1 MDMTDTNPYIDME
14 MFQSTHP
21 MPHGLPRSIGIDQ
34 SGYERLNEFLGITRQ
49 RRKAILESELAR
61 KITRSVRKEISRM
74 RLPAGEK
81 DRRLLLRLYGDP
93 KFRLTMWETT
103 FDMLEFGD
111 EFEPKRIPAIEHIA
125 LREIFSEDYLNED
138 YSDKDSESIVEQE
151 FGEWP
156 ELVVRIFFD
165 LPWGDFAAVSWKK
178 INQQLDSETVLSDH
192 DKELLAIRI
201 FSIATIVDD
210 CRLILAA
217 VQRAEWLEREFADLI
232 EKSKSVVKE
241 AQTKVQRSELTNQ
254 WNRCCIELSIVA
266 DQASGKVPN
275 LKVLTEL
282 KDIIEE
288 MASLEAPLQAE
299 IEMGRHA
306 EFMANLKSLFS
317 SMENESCFAWLNE
330 DVQNQLENQWREAW
344 DSIPPNLAVN
354 VFSELR
360 ENVQDKLQHNRKT
373 AGALESS
380 KRKLKS
386 LGDTAPS
393 DFAERHQWEE
403 DRDEVQQQIIDRKR
417 GVREAEKELYQAFDP
432 APYLDKLSDLI
443 DQLALEKPTTPPAAE
458 NGDPSEQKIK
468 SKNQPDPPPPTD
480 QPQIKKPPKQPRK
493 VDDVADPPKSKSKK
507 KPKPPSK
514 KKRPNVA
521 VNRIAE
527 ALLETPPNL
536 AYAYQVARL
545 AQKVD
550 KTFPQFET
558 VALKTALY
566 SNCLRHP
573 DRKIALALQTEFGNF
588 SIPPEFEDD
597 SARDTFS
604 LLTLAATLR
613 PSLLAPISGA
623 FGFLSGIRTG
633 SDLESVY
640 SFANTVSQK
649 MNVLQNVRIDSLVLG
664 GTRSEASWENEYS
677 ALTEEA
683 QIWKDQSRQVT
694 FNFTPANRVWQHW
707 QHSDEILG
715 RLLSYALSQKKI
727 DTSAIEASINE
738 IEDRKSFEKLVRNTN
753 KPELQRK
760 RVEDISTRSLNQL
773 HNRALEVANFARRK
787 LSLEKARSPDS
798 DFLTNT
804 LNDLRIAAE
813 AAAPD
818 AIAELNELVSA
829 DRSLLAGAANTAL
842 HAINRFLALFDPDH
856 NSLIHE
862 PEPEILVASG
872 LFQFSNIPISEIG
885 TPLHETPETLKLLQK
900 YDTRSTVENSFE
912 QRLTNADLSAA
923 EQILTWITT
932 ERPKEED
939 RFHEQFQISQTKHK
953 RELSNEID
961 AVREKVEIGLA
972 HGYVSDADR
981 HTLDAKLVKWEKISS
996 DDSVFLMEDA
1006 RREFL
1011 EIESQLE
1018 SLLQEQKNKALT
1030 ELDSLDIDPDEEWHI
1045 QIVKAI
1051 DNNDIVSAN
1060 EIIDRVR
1067 DGEPIANQETKDTFE
1082 FSEFFPTSIRKIDK
1096 ALEKTGRYTKV
1107 ITHIKG
1113 GDKFAGL
1120 NFGRVS
1126 GEQRNSAAR
1135 MLTAWYQLKSARN
1148 KALDIREKVKEVFS
1162 ELGFL
1167 IRDVQA
1173 DNQMHDY
1180 CEVRLTVEPLE
1191 ERVQCPIP
1199 AYGSR
1204 AGGKYRVVVLW
1215 SRPAV
1220 EDILRFADDSSVA
1233 GASIVLF
1240 MGRLTEEKRRKIAKM
1255 SRDNSKNLLVIDESL
1270 LVFLCAET
1278 GSRIPTLFSCT
1289 IPFSYVQPFVTAAG
1303 LVPPEMFYGRQLE
1316 MQEVADPLGPC
1327 FIYGGRQLGKTAL
1340 LRSVERNVHQP
1351 GKKQF
1356 ALWMDL
1362 NAEGIGHDR
1371 EPGEIWSVLWRQLKT
1386 IGAIDD
1392 DQPEPNPN
1400 VRGRIDNF
1408 VSYLTSQFA
1417 EQSGRAL
1424 LLLLDEADRFLE
1436 SDAREDGETSG
1447 ATGYRESSRLKGL
1460 MDGTKR
1466 SIKVVFAGLHN
1477 VLRTVEYS
1485 NHPLGHFGQPIQIG
1499 PLLSDGAWSSAE
1511 ALLRDPMLAAGYQ
1524 FDPPNL
1530 ITRVLAQTNY
1540 YPSLIQLYGEALIKA
1555 MVPHRISGAPLYSIN
1570 EDVLDETYQN
1580 RNLREMIRS
1589 RFHLTLQLDT
1599 RYEIIAYSLANSCME
1614 HSSVLSEGLDHQSIH
1629 DSVRNWWS
1637 EGFRDI
1643 DTGTERFRSLLD
1655 EMVGLGVLRITQN
1668 KRYTLR
1674 NPNILLLM
1682 GSEDEITDNL
1692 LREREPS
1699 QEFNR
1704 EIYRARDPNKPDT
1717 PIRSP
1722 LTFYQEDH
1730 LRKSGNRVT
1739 VLCGLQAS
1747 GLDDVVPFL
1756 KSRNSEDRVIE
1767 LVGVFDRSSFE
1778 KKLKELGQE
1787 RPKGTTVYIV
1797 PNTEPWSEEWVDTA
1811 LNRMSKLRAKGRYF
1825 HVLFLADGAH
1835 LWRLQTEFEQLHS
1848 HGLKWLT
1855 LKPWREEFLRQWME
1869 DVGLGD
1875 NKDTRTD
1882 IVNTTSLW
1890 SSLLMRMYELT
1901 PATGEVS
1908 AGLEQLNIE
1917 LDCKNSDGSMQ
1928 AEFGLDDPDSHRALR
1943 ALAIFGQADFEELQL
1958 EVAAEGINSETL
1970 NLRLKWAERLGLIRY
1985 NGQGIWEFDPV
1996 AAKAISGITEVVSN

>member
-1 MDMTDTNPYIDME
+1 MSDTSQNKDISQP
-14 MFQSTHP
+14 THP
-21 MPHGLPRSIGIDQ
+21 MPRGLPRSIGIDQ
-34 SGYERLNEFLGITRQ
+34 SGYQRLNDFLGITRK
-49 RRKAILESELAR
+49 RRKALLENKSVR
-61 KITRSVRKEISRM
+61 KITRSVRDEISGK
-74 RLPAGEK
+74 RLPAGER

-93 KFRLTMWETT
+93 KFRQSMWEST
-103 FDMLEFGD
+103 FEMLEHG
-111 EFEPKRIPAIEHIA
+111 EEITPKRIPTIEHIA
-125 LREIFSEDYLNED
+125 LWDEFSGNYLNEE
-138 YSDKDSESIVEQE
+138 SKSIVKEE

-156 ELVVRIFFD
+156 ELVERISDD
-165 LPWGDFAAVSWKK
+165 LPWADFAAVAWKQL
-178 INQQLDSETVLSDH
+178 NQQLESETLLSDH
-192 DKELLAIRI
+192 DKELLTIQI
-201 FSIATIVDD
+201 FSIATIVNDK
-210 CRLILAA
+210 RLILSA
-217 VQRAEWLEREFADLI
+217 VRRAEWLEHEFTDLL
-232 EKSKSVVKE
+232 ENSKSVAE
-241 AQTKVQRSELTNQ
+241 DAQIDDHSTNLTDKWNQ
-254 WNRCCIELSIVA
+254 FCSALSSVV
-266 DQASGKVPN
+266 DEASGEVPK
-275 LKVLTEL
+275 LEALAEMKKL
-282 KDIIEE
+282 IEE
-288 MASLEAPLQAE
+288 LNSLEAPLRAE
-299 IEMGRHA
+299 IEKGQYS
-306 EFMANLKSLFS
+306 EFLTDLKSFFS
-317 SMENESCFAWLNE
+317 SIENESCFAWLNE
-330 DVQNQLENQWREAW
+330 DLQNKLENRWREAW
-344 DSIPPNLAVN
+344 DSIAPNLAEN
-354 VFSELR
+354 VFSEL
-360 ENVQDKLQHNRKT
+360 NKHVQDKLQHNRAT
-373 AGALESS
+373 AASLEYA
-380 KRKLKS
+380 KQKLES

-393 DFAERHQWEE
+393 DFEERHQWEE
-403 DRDEVQQQIIDRKR
+403 DRDEAQRHVIDFKQD
-417 GVREAEKELYQAFDP
+417 VRNAEKELYRALDP
-432 APYLDKLSDLI
+432 ANYLDNSSDLI
-443 DQLALEKPTTPPAAE
+443 DQPTIEEPITTLPVTE
-458 NGDPSEQKIK
+458 IGDPSEQKIK
-468 SKNQPDPPPPTD
+468 IKEQPDSPPPTE
-480 QPQIKKPPKQPRK
+480 QPQIEKPPKQPRK
-493 VDDVADPPKSKSKK
+493 VDDVVDPPKAKIKK
-507 KPKPPSK
+507 KPKPPP
-514 KKRPNVA
+514 KKRRPNEA

-550 KTFPQFET
+550 KTFPPFET

-573 DRKIALALQTEFGNF
+573 DRKIALALQTEFGKF
-588 SIPPEFEDD
+588 SIPSEFEDD

-623 FGFLSGIRTG
+623 FGFLSGIRTS

-649 MNVLQNVRIDSLVLG
+649 TNVLQNVRIDSLVLR

-677 ALTEEA
+677 ALTDEA

-694 FNFTPANRVWQHW
+694 FNYTPANRVWQHW
-707 QHSDEILG
+707 QNSDEILG
-715 RLLSYALSQKKI
+715 RLLSYVPSQKKM
-727 DTSAIEASINE
+727 DTSVIESSINE
-738 IEDRKSFEKLVRNTN
+738 IENRKSFEKLVRSTDRQ
-753 KPELQRK
+753 ELQRK
-760 RVEDISTRSLNQL
+760 RGEDISTRVLSKL
-773 HNRALEVANFARRK
+773 HNRALEVANFARRR

-798 DFLTNT
+798 DFLTDT
-804 LNDLRIAAE
+804 LNELRIAAE

-818 AIAELNELVSA
+818 AIAELKGLVNA

-842 HAINRFLALFDPDH
+842 HAINRFMALFDPDH

-862 PEPEILVASG
+862 PDPEIVIASG
-872 LFQFSNIPISEIG
+872 LFQFCNIPISDAG
-885 TPLHETPETLKLLQK
+885 TPVHETSETLEILHQV
-900 YDTRSTVENSFE
+900 DTTSTVENWFE

-932 ERPKEED
+932 ERPEEKD
-939 RFHEQFQISQTKHK
+939 RFLEQFQNSQTKHK
-953 RELSNEID
+953 RELSKKID

-972 HGYVSDADR
+972 YGYVPDADR
-981 HTLDAKLVKWEKISS
+981 HTYDAKLVKWGKISS
-996 DDSVFLMEDA
+996 DDSVFRMEDA
-1006 RREFL
+1006 RSEFL
-1011 EIESQLE
+1011 EIESQLG
-1018 SLLQEQKNKALT
+1018 SLLQEQKNKALS
-1030 ELDSLDIDPDEEWHI
+1030 ELDGLDIDRDEESYI
-1045 QIVKAI
+1045 QIAKAI

-1060 EIIDRVR
+1060 EMIDRVR
-1067 DGEPIANQETKDTFE
+1067 NGEPITNQETKDTFE
-1082 FSEFFPTSIRKIDK
+1082 FSEFFPTSIRNIDN
-1096 ALEKTGRYTKV
+1096 ALEKISRNTTV
-1107 ITHIKG
+1107 ITRIKG

-1126 GEQRNSAAR
+1126 GAQRNSAAR

-1148 KALDIREKVKEVFS
+1148 KTLDIREKVKEVFS

-1167 IRDVQA
+1167 IRDVQV

-1191 ERVQCPIP
+1191 ERVQCSIP

-1220 EDILRFADDSSVA
+1220 EDILRFADDGSVA
-1233 GASIVLF
+1233 GASIVLY

-1408 VSYLTSQFA
+1408 VSYLMSQFA
-1417 EQSGRAL
+1417 EQSGRTL

-1436 SDAREDGETSG
+1436 SDAREERETSG
-1447 ATGYRESSRLKGL
+1447 STGYRESSRLKGL

-1485 NHPLGHFGQPIQIG
+1485 NHPLGHFGKPIQIG
-1499 PLLSDGAWSSAE
+1499 PLLSDGAWRSAE
-1511 ALLRDPMLAAGYQ
+1511 ALLRDPMLAAGYK

-1717 PIRSP
+1717 PRRSP

-1730 LRKSGNRVT
+1730 LRKSENRVT

-1778 KKLKELGQE
+1778 KKLKQLGQD

-1882 IVNTTSLW
+1882 IVNATSLW
-1890 SSLLMRMYELT
+1890 SGLLMRMYELT

-1917 LDCKNSDGSMQ
+1917 LGRKITDGSMQ
-1928 AEFGLDDPDSHRALR
+1928 AEFGLDDPDSQRTLR
-1943 ALAIFGQADFEELQL
+1943 ALAIFGEADFEELQL

-1996 AAKAISGITEVVSN
+1996 AAKAISGTTEVVSN